1 MTTSTW
7 RENFE
12 ERIKIPAIG
21 TEAWFACCDPGPL
34 LAEAKRLVE
43 EKHKVVVEPSAAVRP
58 GASAIYLIKF
68 ESTEFVAGWF
78 NDQALANEY
87 ASVWNKQCA

>member
-1 MTTSTW
+1 MTTW

-12 ERIKIPAIG
+12 ERIKVPAIG
-21 TEAWFACCDPGPL
+21 TEAWFACCEPGPL

-43 EKHKVVVEPSAAVRP
+43 EKHKVVVEQTATRAPSPAT
-58 GASAIYLIKF
+58 YLVKF
-68 ESTEFVAGWF
+68 ESTEFVACGF

-87 ASVWNKQCA
+87 ASVWNRQCA